1 LPLRVFAFP
10 PLPVNT
16 RESEDYQ
23 SSPAC
28 LHLAKVD
35 SFIMM
40 GAMKRWIVCLLAG
53 CMTLAGLGAVPET
66 SMRASKLEV
75 KKEIV
80 AVIEAQLA
88 AFRKGDAAKAYAYS
102 AARLQAQR
110 SLRTFTTIVRQYYP
124 EIWTNTGAEFGLV
137 RDDGE
142 QAVLNV
148 RVISKEHAATY
159 DYRLVKE
166 RAGWRIA
173 AVIPHESRRF
183 EQL

>member
-1 LPLRVFAFP
+1 
-10 PLPVNT
+10 
-16 RESEDYQ
+16 
-23 SSPAC
+23 
-28 LHLAKVD
+28 
-35 SFIMM
+35 MM
-40 GAMKRWIVCLLAG
+40 RAMKRWIVWLVLSCVGLAAAAEP
-53 CMTLAGLGAVPET
+53 T
-66 SMRASKLEV
+66 MRASKPEV

-80 AVIEAQLA
+80 AVIDAQLA
-88 AFRKGDAAKAYAYS
+88 AFRKGDAAKAYAFS

-110 SLRTFTTIVRQYYP
+110 SFRTFANIVRQYYP
-124 EIWTNTGAEFGLV
+124 EIWSNTGAEYGLV

-148 RVISKEHAATY
+148 RVISKAHAATY